1 MAAQVRGSHDS
12 SRETRLDDIA
22 DAAGVDLNG
31 GSGTT
36 QSGKAGGFAAMS
48 QDQGTKLE
56 GLFVS
61 VQMHT
66 ASIDEQMEDVSDK
79 MTQAAER
86 LRKIEEN
93 TGRAAD
99 KIEEMSDDIKKIMR
113 DGNKNNIV
121 WILKH

>member
-1 MAAQVRGSHDS
+1 
-12 SRETRLDDIA
+12 
-22 DAAGVDLNG
+22 
-31 GSGTT
+31 
-36 QSGKAGGFAAMS
+36 
-48 QDQGTKLE
+48 
-56 GLFVS
+56 
-61 VQMHT
+61 MHT

-113 DGNKNNIV
+113 DGIRT
-121 WILKH
+121 I

>member
-1 MAAQVRGSHDS
+1 MTAAGN
-12 SRETRLDDIA
+12 RLDEIA

-31 GSGTT
+31 GSGTS

-79 MTQAAER
+79 MSQAAER

-93 TGRAAD
+93 TGRTAEKLD
-99 KIEEMSDDIKKIMR
+99 VVSEDIKKIIR
-113 DGNKNNIV
+113 DGIKT
-121 WILKH
+121 K

>member
-1 MAAQVRGSHDS
+1 
-12 SRETRLDDIA
+12 
-22 DAAGVDLNG
+22 
-31 GSGTT
+31 
-36 QSGKAGGFAAMS
+36 MS

-113 DGNKNNIV
+113 DGIRT
-121 WILKH
+121 I